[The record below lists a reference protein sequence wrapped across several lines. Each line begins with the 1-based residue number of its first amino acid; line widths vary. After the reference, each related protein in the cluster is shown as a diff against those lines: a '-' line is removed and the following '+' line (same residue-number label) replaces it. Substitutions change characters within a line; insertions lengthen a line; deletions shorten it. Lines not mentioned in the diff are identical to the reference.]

1 MILCH
6 DSINKFK
13 SSSGLNEEELEKIIS
28 ELFNLHSNISSHS
41 LSAQENPLHRN
52 NSTTF
57 TNLKEIAKTYAYEE
71 DIDKPCEQD
80 QPLDETITQQ
90 TNSPAIT
97 NNNLQQ
103 STAQNK
109 VLDENDDTPSQPI
122 KPLAKT
128 NFQQSL
134 TQHNR

>member
-1 MILCH
+1 M
-6 DSINKFK
+6 
-13 SSSGLNEEELEKIIS
+13 
-28 ELFNLHSNISSHS
+28 FNLHSNISSHS

-109 VLDENDDTPSQPI
+109 VLDENDDTPLLQPI
-122 KPLAKT
+122 KPLAKA
-128 NFQQSL
+128 NFQQLL
-134 TQHNR
+134 TQHNNATR